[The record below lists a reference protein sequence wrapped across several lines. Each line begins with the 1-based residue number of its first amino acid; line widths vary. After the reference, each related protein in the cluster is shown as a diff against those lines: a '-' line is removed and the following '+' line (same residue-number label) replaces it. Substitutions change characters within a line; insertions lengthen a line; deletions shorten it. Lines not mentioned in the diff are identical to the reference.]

1 MSHVLRDLV
10 FMGWRS
16 HCVGT
21 LLGPTAPWAGRGID
35 VLETVLFD
43 AGLFQDAGLRAKG
56 SG

>member
-1 MSHVLRDLV
+1 
-10 FMGWRS
+10 MGWRS